1 MHCTLCHNSPP
12 PPSWQGQCYWE
23 VSVTTTEGRGA
34 SSYSDKDSPAHS
46 GEGGSSWWYGGSRRV
61 QQSISC
67 KGEPLH
73 CLYLISHG
81 SHMTEKGIGCGK
93 SLGGQ
98 KGKWCQ
104 KESGGE
110 QGLDWRRYG
119 VLLWV
124 LRFMN
129 NYCYIR
135 RPSPE
140 QETTTGQWRDGQ
152 DSQCQIFSR
161 LDQRGGS
168 QQVCCVCVC
177 FKVCTVGWVGQG
189 TRIFWASGEERECG
203 AKVTE
208 HQGVESIC
216 GAMQGGVLLANILNY
231 TVHTHCYPQCNY
243 TAEYPG
249 EMCKRES
256 HVLSKFK
263 VMKRCYECKGCHQRQ
278 FVYTGRCP
286 VEGCQKCG
294 GTSHEQVSLY
304 RERKGPTLPTEQLK
318 LRGDE
323 EKYLNSLQ

>member
-12 PPSWQGQCYWE
+12 P
-23 VSVTTTEGRGA
+23 V
-34 SSYSDKDSPAHS
+34 DKDSATEKSALQLLKEEGQVRTQTKIARPTL
-46 GEGGSSWWYGGSRRV
+46 GRGVRPGGMVDLGGSSKASLARV
-61 QQSISC
+61 
-67 KGEPLH
+67 
-73 CLYLISHG
+73 SHYIVCT
-81 SHMTEKGIGCGK
+81 SYHMVVIMTEKGIGCGK

-98 KGKWCQ
+98 KGEWCQ

-177 FKVCTVGWVGQG
+177 FKVCTVG
-189 TRIFWASGEERECG
+189 
-203 AKVTE
+203 
-208 HQGVESIC
+208 
-216 GAMQGGVLLANILNY
+216 
-231 TVHTHCYPQCNY
+231 
-243 TAEYPG
+243 
-249 EMCKRES
+249 
-256 HVLSKFK
+256 
-263 VMKRCYECKGCHQRQ
+263 
-278 FVYTGRCP
+278 
-286 VEGCQKCG
+286 
-294 GTSHEQVSLY
+294 
-304 RERKGPTLPTEQLK
+304 
-318 LRGDE
+318 
-323 EKYLNSLQ
+323 